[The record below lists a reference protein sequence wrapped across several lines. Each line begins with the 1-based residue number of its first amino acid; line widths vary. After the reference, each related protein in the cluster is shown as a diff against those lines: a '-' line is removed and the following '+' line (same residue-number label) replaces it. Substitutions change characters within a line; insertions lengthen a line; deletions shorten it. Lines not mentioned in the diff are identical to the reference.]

1 MKHSTLKLLLLNGF
15 LFFGSLI
22 VQNAQS
28 VNAAEPNPIIDS
40 TSLDEHLQSIIE
52 NGQAVGVSLLMFKDG
67 KEVFYGDAGLRDREK
82 GIPWSRDALV
92 NIYSMTK
99 PVTGVTL
106 MTLYEEGLFKLDDP
120 VSRYL
125 PEFKNMQVFEG
136 MDESNRPILVP
147 AEREIT
153 ILDLMRHTSGMGY
166 DWEDNYVGEKTRA
179 LDVFSPDK
187 PLATLSEE
195 MASLPLHFQPGKRWL
210 YSPAVDIQARL
221 AEVISGT
228 EYEQLVTDKVLKP
241 LKMKNTGYFVAKNDK
256 HKVTPV
262 YIYNSDNDTFS
273 REPDELVYGFYTTP
287 PKQKNGGHGLIS
299 TADDY
304 MRFALMLQNEGELDG
319 VRILKPET
327 IALMAKDHLPKVLDD
342 KSWLPGKG
350 QMGFGLDFAVRIAP
364 PVDEN
369 EAYGVPGEFFWDGR
383 ASTLFWVDPVT
394 DLTAVFLI
402 QKVPF
407 DLELQKAL
415 RAKIYQALRK

>member
-1 MKHSTLKLLLLNGF
+1 MKYLTLKLLLLNGF
-15 LFFGSLI
+15 LFLSCLI
-22 VQNAQS
+22 VQSTHN
-28 VNAAEPNPIIDS
+28 VIAAESNDIIDS
-40 TSLDEHLQSIIE
+40 ISLDKHLQSIVA
-52 NGQAVGVSLLMFKDG
+52 NGQAIGVSLLIFKEG
-67 KEVFYGDAGLRDREK
+67 KEIFYGEAGLRDRE
-82 GIPWSRDALV
+82 GGVPWSREALV

-106 MTLYEEGLFKLDDP
+106 MVLFEEGLFKLDDP

-125 PEFKNMQVFEG
+125 PEFKNMQVFTG
-136 MDESNRPILVP
+136 MDENNQPILVP

-166 DWEDNYVGEKTRA
+166 DWENNYVGEKTRE

-187 PLATLSEE
+187 SLTTLSKEI
-195 MASLPLHFQPGKRWL
+195 ASLPLHFQPGKRWL

-228 EYEQLVTDKVLKP
+228 EYEQLVTERVLKP
-241 LKMKNTGYFVAKNDK
+241 LKMKDTGYFVAKDDK

-262 YIYNSDNDTFS
+262 YIQNQDNGTFT
-273 REPDELVYGFYTTP
+273 REPDELVYGFYASP

-327 IALMAKDHLPKVLDD
+327 IALMAKDHLPEVLED

-369 EAYGVPGEFFWDGR
+369 EAYGVTGEFFWDGR

-407 DLELQKAL
+407 DLELQKVL
-415 RAKIYQALRK
+415 RAKIYQALKR

>member
-1 MKHSTLKLLLLNGF
+1 MTLKLLLLNGF
-15 LFFGSLI
+15 LFLSSIL
-22 VQNAQS
+22 AQGVS
-28 VNAAEPNPIIDS
+28 ADESNPIIDS
-40 TSLDEHLQSIIE
+40 SLLDKHLQSIVE
-52 NGQAVGVSLLMFKDG
+52 DGQAIGVSLLIFKEG
-67 KEVFYGDAGLRDREK
+67 KEVFYGHAGLRDREK
-82 GIPWSRDALV
+82 RIPWSRDALV

-106 MTLYEEGLFKLDDP
+106 MTLYEEGLFRLDEP

-125 PEFKNMQVFEG
+125 PEFKNMQVFTG
-136 MDESNRPILVP
+136 MDKNNKPVLVP

-166 DWEDNYVGEKTRA
+166 DWEDNYVGEKMRELA
-179 LDVFSPDK
+179 PFSPNK
-187 PLATLSEE
+187 SLATLSKEV
-195 MASLPLHFQPGKRWL
+195 ASLPLHFQPGKRWL

-221 AEVISGT
+221 AEVISGI
-228 EYEQLVTDKVLKP
+228 EYEQLVTEKVLKP
-241 LKMKNTGYFVAKNDK
+241 LRMKDTGYFVAKSDK

-262 YIYNSDNDTFS
+262 YIQNQDTGTFT
-273 REPDELVYGFYTTP
+273 REPDELVYGFYESP

-319 VRILKPET
+319 IRILKSET
-327 IALMAKDHLPKVLDD
+327 IALMAKDHLPKVLED

-364 PVDEN
+364 PVDES
-369 EAYGVPGEFFWDGR
+369 EAYGVTGEFFWDGR

-407 DLELQKAL
+407 DLELQKVL
-415 RAKIYQALRK
+415 RAKIYQALKK